1 MEEFKILQINDFFQ
15 NKKNDK
21 KPKKPKTVD
30 IFKVPTGLIKKV
42 KIQEKKVKPKEEKII
57 KAVKNYAQQPKEMKV
72 EKPKNNT
79 DRDMMIK
86 RNSKLVSSYNY

>member
-1 MEEFKILQINDFFQ
+1 MDFPQINNLFEK
-15 NKKNDK
+15 KKNDK

-30 IFKVPTGLIKKV
+30 IFKVPNGLLKKV
-42 KIQEKKVKPKEEKII
+42 KMEQKKVKPKEEKI
-57 KAVKNYAQQPKEMKV
+57 KKEVKSYAQQPKEIKI

-86 RNSKLVSSYNY
+86 RNSKMVSSYNY